1 MTWLICIWHEPSKRF
16 IWLIWTHLS
25 LQSTFTLFSTIS
37 NSYVTWFIWHDPS
50 KRDIWLIWVHLS
62 LQSTFTLA
70 STISNS
76 YVTWLI
82 CIWHDPSKWHMT
94 RLNAL
99 FHAVFFLKSL
109 PQLFRTWYQS
119 SMCDMTHPCVTW
131 LIQMHRSLQCVTVCY
146 SVLQSV
152 AVYWSVLQWHL
163 SLQSTFTLASTISN
177 SLTWHDSLMTRSV
190 WHDSFLRDITH
201 SDAHSVAVHFYPY
214 VTWLS
219 HMWYD
224 SFICDVTPAS
234 LTTKSAFTLACKISN
249 SNVILMIHHSFSVTF
264 MCAVTSYVTWLVH
277 TWHDWFMCDMTHSY
291 VPWLVHT
298 WHDSFICDMTHL
310 YVTWLI
316 HMWHDSFICD
326 MTH

>member
-1 MTWLICIWHEPSKRF
+1 MSHITHINTQEVRGTYHIWMSHVVKIKWFMSHIWMRHVTHMNESCHTHECAESAMAGTRREQF
-16 IWLIWTHLS
+16 
-25 LQSTFTLFSTIS
+25 TFTLASTIS
-37 NSYVTWFIWHDPS
+37 NSYVKLPIWIWHDLSKRDIWLIWVHLLLQSTFTLASTILNSYVTWLICSWHDPS
-50 KRDIWLIWVHLS
+50 KRDIWLIWV
-62 LQSTFTLA
+62 
-70 STISNS
+70 
-76 YVTWLI
+76 
-82 CIWHDPSKWHMT
+82 
-94 RLNAL
+94 
-99 FHAVFFLKSL
+99 
-109 PQLFRTWYQS
+109 
-119 SMCDMTHPCVTW
+119 
-131 LIQMHRSLQCVTVCY
+131 
-146 SVLQSV
+146 
-152 AVYWSVLQWHL
+152 HL